1 MRLRTPI
8 ALAALAATVT
18 LAACGSSSGSGS
30 SSTAAAVVTTVT
42 TATPATSAKGAT
54 AAKTVNANTATESD
68 IAAVLTSN
76 GVPSAARWAKEI
88 VEYRPYP
95 ADDANWTR
103 LRDNLAKYN
112 PDPAVLDKIVA
123 SLTAA

>member
-30 SSTAAAVVTTVT
+30 SSTAAATVT
-42 TATPATSAKGAT
+42 AATPATSAKGAT
-54 AAKTVNANTATESD
+54 TAKTVNANTATESD